1 MVSSISRRMPGRPEK
16 RVSREEKEQVNITSG
31 ILNSKSEGAGI
42 SRFFVNLE

>member
-1 MVSSISRRMPGRPEK
+1 MPMPGEPGK

-31 ILNSKSEGAGI
+31 FLSSKSEGRGI